1 MTSTSVEMKS
11 VARPSE
17 STPWSRRTTK
27 MFSVSGLACVL
38 PLAVTIFVANYKGIP
53 GAAALLAIFLPLQII
68 VSALAA
74 VIVGGKRGIP
84 DAILTVT
91 VLFFVSLVLVMM
103 SSIIVSVV
111 TNGFHAISL
120 QFLFFNNNY
129 VTSNTSLDYG
139 GVGHAILGSIVI
151 VSLASIFA
159 IPLGMGVGIF
169 ITESRSPMRGPVRFV
184 TQSMTGLPSIVA
196 GLFIYTLLI
205 IPGIFE
211 KTGLTASLALMLL
224 MMPTVARMTEE
235 VLLLVPQDLRSAALA
250 LGAPKHKAFFQV
262 VLPAARSGI
271 VTAILL
277 GLARIVG
284 ETAPLL
290 LLTWVSELTNVNPLA
305 GAMAALPTY
314 IFQWVGVSSAI
325 AVQRAWGAALVLLTL
340 VGFIFVLARY
350 FSRQKFNAK
359 GK

>member
-1 MTSTSVEMKS
+1 
-11 VARPSE
+11 
-17 STPWSRRTTK
+17 
-27 MFSVSGLACVL
+27 
-38 PLAVTIFVANYKGIP
+38 
-53 GAAALLAIFLPLQII
+53 
-68 VSALAA
+68 
-74 VIVGGKRGIP
+74 
-84 DAILTVT
+84 
-91 VLFFVSLVLVMM
+91 
-103 SSIIVSVV
+103 
-111 TNGFHAISL
+111 
-120 QFLFFNNNY
+120 
-129 VTSNTSLDYG
+129 
-139 GVGHAILGSIVI
+139 
-151 VSLASIFA
+151 
-159 IPLGMGVGIF
+159 
-169 ITESRSPMRGPVRFV
+169 
-184 TQSMTGLPSIVA
+184 MTGLPSIVA
-196 GLFIYTLLI
+196 GLFIYSLFI
-205 IPGIFE
+205 ITGIFE

-235 VLLLVPQDLRSAALA
+235 VLLLVPQELRSAALA

-305 GAMAALPTY
+305 GSMAALPTY
-314 IFQWVGVSSAI
+314 IFQWVGVSSAL

-350 FSRQKFNAK
+350 FSRQKFNVK